1 MMNTMSKS
9 PAVKRLLRQS
19 PRYVNFY
26 EPGTRL
32 EKEFRAM
39 LAVMATTRNWVRVL
53 EDLIKR
59 QTGQSRVRWQ
69 MLFAISFADGPTTAS
84 AIAPR
89 VGTQW
94 PSLVRVLDSLEE
106 DGLILRR
113 GNPSDGRSRLIELT
127 PEGEE
132 VIAKVRNA
140 IDPVRTDLL
149 DFMSDQELE
158 QFLETIERI
167 QMRLVEELS

>member
-1 MMNTMSKS
+1 MSTLSKS
-9 PAVKRLLRQS
+9 PAMKRLLRQS
-19 PRYVNFY
+19 PRYVDFY

-32 EKEFRAM
+32 EEEFRAM
-39 LAVMATTRNWVRVL
+39 LAVMSTTRNWVRVL

-69 MLFAISFADGPTTAS
+69 MLFAISFSDGPTTAS

-94 PSLVRVLDSLEE
+94 PSMVRVLNSLEA

-127 PEGEE
+127 PEGDEL
-132 VIAKVRNA
+132 VAKVRNT

-149 DFMSDQELE
+149 DFMSDEELS
-158 QFLETIERI
+158 QFLEAIERI
-167 QMRLVEELS
+167 QMRLVEQLS